1 MAAKQLVFSEDA
13 RRRLQQG
20 IDVVANAVGTTLGP
34 KGRNVAIDRKF
45 GSPTITHDGV
55 TVAKEIELEDP
66 FANMGA
72 QLLKEAATKT
82 NDIAGDGTTTST
94 VLAHAIVSEGL
105 KNLAAGA
112 NPMRLKLGISRG
124 VETVVAALRKM
135 SQKIDTKEEIASV
148 ATNSAADPEIGKLI
162 ADVMDKVGKDG
173 VITVEESKSMQ
184 FETEYV
190 EGMQF
195 DRGYISAY
203 FITDSE
209 HMEAVIPEPY
219 ILIYDKKISAAQDIV
234 PVLEKLVQIGKRDLV
249 IIAEDIDGEALATL
263 VLNKLRGMLNVLA
276 VKAPGFGDRRKAMM
290 QDIATLTGGQL
301 ISEETG
307 RKLETT
313 TLQDL
318 GKAEKVVSDKDNTTI
333 VGGKGDT
340 AQIKGRIEQ
349 IRVEIDKSTSDYDKE
364 KLQERLAKLSGG
376 VAIIRVGAATETELK
391 EKKHRVED
399 ALSATRAAIEEGI
412 VPGGEIVF
420 INAVAALD
428 KVKMDGEDE
437 TIGVAIV
444 RKALEA
450 PIRRLAENAGQ
461 DGAVIIENVRRLAKE
476 QNNKHL
482 GYNVI
487 TEEYGDMLK
496 AGVIDPLKVVRGALE
511 NAASIAAMI
520 LTTECLVTDVPEK
533 EKPGP
538 AMPSRR
544 WNGLLN
550 QLCLRQGH
558 GDAVPLFHLIGII
571 LNNGQT
577 SKPSHPRF
585 LEPLPDFGPQRLW
598 GTRRCESDTRHP
610 YIPRPPQ
617 HRLPHQ
623 SRWQFPSMAKASPF
637 RNSSRNWHAISR
649 PKPLWA
655 TPPVW
660 KQPRKPSAM
669 NLLIFF
675 SWHRLRLPKGIL
687 WMMPLYRAALIVW
700 QPKRGVPLRWQP
712 GKPPTGIQMQPSG
725 RICGARW
732 LLHIC
737 ATRSRLPSLVPPN
750 RFT

>member
-1 MAAKQLVFSEDA
+1 MAAKQLIFSEDA

-20 IDVVANAVGTTLGP
+20 IDTVANAVATTLGP
-34 KGRNVAIDRKF
+34 KGRNVALDRKF

-94 VLAHAIVSEGL
+94 VLAHAIVTEGL

-112 NPMRLKLGISRG
+112 NPMRLKLGIEQG
-124 VETVVAALRKM
+124 VDAVVIALKKM
-135 SQKIDTKEEIASV
+135 AQKIDTKEEIASV
-148 ATNSAADPEIGKLI
+148 ATNSAADAEIGKLI

-173 VITVEESKSMQ
+173 VITVEESKSLQ
-184 FETEYV
+184 FETEFV

-203 FITDSE
+203 FITDPD
-209 HMEAVIPEPY
+209 HMEAVIAEPY
-219 ILIYDKKISAAQDIV
+219 ILIYDKKISAAADIV
-234 PVLEKLVQIGKRDLV
+234 PLLEKLVQIGKRELV

-290 QDIATLTGGQL
+290 QDIATLTNGQV

-313 TLQDL
+313 TLEDL
-318 GKAEKVVSDKDNTTI
+318 GKCEKVVADKDNTTI
-333 VGGKGDT
+333 VGGKGAS

-420 INAVAALD
+420 INAMSALD

-437 TIGVAIV
+437 SIGVMIV
-444 RKALEA
+444 KKALEA
-450 PIRRLAENAGQ
+450 PIRKLAQNAGK

-476 QNNKHL
+476 QGNKHI

-487 TEEYGDMLK
+487 TDEYGDMLK

-511 NAASIAAMI
+511 NAASIASMI
-520 LTTECLVTDVPEK
+520 LTTECLITDIPEK
-533 EKPGP
+533 EKPAP
-538 AMPSRR
+538 MP
-544 WNGLLN
+544 
-550 QLCLRQGH
+550 
-558 GDAVPLFHLIGII
+558 
-571 LNNGQT
+571 
-577 SKPSHPRF
+577 
-585 LEPLPDFGPQRLW
+585 
-598 GTRRCESDTRHP
+598 
-610 YIPRPPQ
+610 
-617 HRLPHQ
+617 
-623 SRWQFPSMAKASPF
+623 
-637 RNSSRNWHAISR
+637 
-649 PKPLWA
+649 
-655 TPPVW
+655 
-660 KQPRKPSAM
+660 
-669 NLLIFF
+669 
-675 SWHRLRLPKGIL
+675 
-687 WMMPLYRAALIVW
+687 
-700 QPKRGVPLRWQP
+700 P
-712 GKPPTGIQMQPSG
+712 GGGMDY
-725 RICGARW
+725 
-732 LLHIC
+732 
-737 ATRSRLPSLVPPN
+737 
-750 RFT
+750 